1 MAVRRRFLLLLAAFV
16 LAVCAAAPARA
27 ATDLQFWHAMD
38 GALGAQLNLIVE
50 RFNASQK
57 DYRVVAVYKGSYDE
71 TLAAG
76 LVARLEGKPPH
87 ILQVYDVGTANVAAA
102 KNATR
107 PVYQLMREA
116 GEKFDTK
123 AFVPAVASYYSDSKG
138 NLLALP
144 FNTSTPVL
152 YVNRDALDASGVDGR
167 KTIKTWYDL
176 QEALLEVREKA
187 RLPCGLT
194 TTWPSWVMLE
204 NTLAWHNEEFATR
217 NNGFDG
223 LDAQLVFNTRLA
235 IRHLSLM
242 TAWSKSQIF
251 SYSGRREEGEGRFA
265 RGECAALTASSAS
278 YANLLRNAKFRVAV
292 LPLPHYEDINNAPF
306 NTLMGGAGLWAVN
319 GKTAGEYK
327 GVAKFFAFISQPEVQ
342 AEWHQA
348 TGYLPI
354 TRAAYEITKSAGFY
368 QKHPGFDVGI
378 QQMTNGGGI
387 PQAYTRGIRLGNY
400 LMIRAVVDEELE
412 QTWSLQKPP
421 KQALDDA
428 VRRGNDLL
436 RRFERANK

>member
-1 MAVRRRFLLLLAAFV
+1 MNGRRLFLSLS
-16 LAVCAAAPARA
+16 AAAVLSAAGPARA
-27 ATDLQFWHAMD
+27 ATEIQFWHAMD
-38 GALGAQLNLIVE
+38 GALGDHLRLITE
-50 RFNASQK
+50 RFNVAQK
-57 DYRVVAVYKGSYDE
+57 DYRVTPVYKGSYGE

-76 LVARLEGKPPH
+76 LAARLEGKGPH
-87 ILQVYDVGTANVAAA
+87 ILQVFDVGTVNVAAA
-102 KNATR
+102 KNAVR
-107 PVYQLMREA
+107 PVHQMMRET
-116 GEKFDTK
+116 GEKFDPK
-123 AFVPAVASYYSDSKG
+123 AFVPAVAAYYSDSKG

-152 YVNRDALDASGVDGR
+152 YVNRDAFDAAGVDGR
-167 KTIKTWYDL
+167 KQIKTWYDL

-187 RLPCGLT
+187 RTPCGLT

-251 SYSGRREEGEGRFA
+251 SYSGRRDEGEARFA
-265 RGECAALTASSAS
+265 RGECASLTASSAS
-278 YANLLRNAKFRVAV
+278 YANLLRAAKFRFAV
-292 LPLPHYEDINNAPF
+292 LPLPHYDDINGAPH
-306 NTLMGGAGLWAVN
+306 NTLMGGASLWAMS
-319 GKTAGEYK
+319 GKSAGEYK
-327 GVAKFFAFISQPEVQ
+327 GVARFFAYLSQPEVQ

-354 TRAAYEITKSAGFY
+354 TRAAYELTRTAGFY
-368 QKHPGFDVGI
+368 QKHPGTDVGI
-378 QQMTNGGGI
+378 QQMINGGTE
-387 PQAYTRGIRLGNY
+387 PKAFSRGIRLGNY

-412 QTWSLQKPP
+412 QTWALVKPP

-428 VRRGNDLL
+428 VRRGNELL

>member
-1 MAVRRRFLLLLAAFV
+1 MNGRRLFLSLSAALA
-16 LAVCAAAPARA
+16 LCAGAPARA
-27 ATDLQFWHAMD
+27 ATEIQFWHAMD
-38 GALGAQLNLIVE
+38 GGLGDHLKLIVD
-50 RFNASQK
+50 RFNAAQK
-57 DYRVVAVYKGSYDE
+57 DYRVVPVYKGSYDE

-76 LVARLEGKPPH
+76 LAARLAGKSPH

-102 KNATR
+102 KNAIR
-107 PVYQLMREA
+107 PVHQVMRDA
-116 GEKFDTK
+116 GEKFDPK
-123 AFVPAVASYYSDSKG
+123 AFVPAIASYYSDSKG
-138 NLLALP
+138 NLLSLP

-152 YVNRDALDASGVDGR
+152 YVNRDAFEASGVDGR
-167 KTIKTWYDL
+167 KQIKTWYDL
-176 QEALLEVREKA
+176 QEALLEVREKG
-187 RLPCGLT
+187 RMPCGLT

-251 SYSGRREEGEGRFA
+251 SYSGRRDEGEARFA
-265 RGECAALTASSAS
+265 RGECASLTASSAS
-278 YANLLRNAKFRVAV
+278 YANLLRGAKFRFAV
-292 LPLPHYEDINNAPF
+292 LPLPHYDDINGAPH
-306 NTLMGGAGLWAVN
+306 NTLMGGASLWVLN

-327 GVAKFFAFISQPEVQ
+327 GVARFFAFLSQPEVQ

-354 TRAAYEITKSAGFY
+354 TRAAYELTKSAGFY
-368 QKHPGFDVGI
+368 QKYPGTDVGV
-378 QQMTNGGGI
+378 QEMMNGGSV
-387 PQAYTRGIRLGNY
+387 PLAYSRGIRLGNY

-412 QTWSLQKPP
+412 QTWALVKPP

-428 VRRGNDLL
+428 VRRGNELL

>member
-1 MAVRRRFLLLLAAFV
+1 MNSRRLFLALSAAAA
-16 LAVCAAAPARA
+16 LCAGAPARA
-27 ATDLQFWHAMD
+27 ATDIQFWHAMS
-38 GALGAQLNLIVE
+38 GGLGDQLMLIVD
-50 RFNASQK
+50 RFNAAQK

-76 LVARLEGKPPH
+76 LAARLAGKSPH
-87 ILQVYDVGTANVAAA
+87 VLQVYDVGTANVAAA
-102 KNATR
+102 KNAFR
-107 PVYQLMREA
+107 PVHQVLRES
-116 GEKFDTK
+116 GEKLDER

-152 YVNRDALDASGVDGR
+152 YVNRDAFEAAGVDGR
-167 KTIKTWYDL
+167 KQIRTWYDL

-187 RLPCGLT
+187 RTPCGLT

-251 SYSGRREEGEGRFA
+251 SYSGRRDEGEARFA
-265 RGECAALTASSAS
+265 RGECASLTASSAS
-278 YANLLRNAKFRVAV
+278 YANLLRGAKFRFAV
-292 LPLPHYEDINNAPF
+292 LPLPYYDDINGAPH
-306 NTLMGGAGLWAVN
+306 NTLMGGASLWAMS
-319 GKTAGEYK
+319 GKSAAEYK
-327 GVAKFFAFISQPEVQ
+327 GVARFFAYLAQPEVQ
-342 AEWHQA
+342 AGWHQA
-348 TGYLPI
+348 TGYLPV
-354 TRAAYEITKSAGFY
+354 TRAAYELTKSAGFY
-368 QKHPGFDVGI
+368 QKYPGTDVGI
-378 QQMTNGGGI
+378 QQMINGGST
-387 PQAYTRGIRLGNY
+387 PKAYSRGIRLGNY

-412 QTWSLQKPP
+412 QSWALVKPP

-428 VRRGNDLL
+428 VRRGNELL